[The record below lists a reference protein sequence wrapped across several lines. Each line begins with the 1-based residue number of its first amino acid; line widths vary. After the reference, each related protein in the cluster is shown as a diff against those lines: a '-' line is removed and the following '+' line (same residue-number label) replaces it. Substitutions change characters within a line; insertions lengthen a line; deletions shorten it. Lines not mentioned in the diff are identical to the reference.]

1 MSNDNF
7 FNKMERVDEKIFRL
21 FNEDRNIFKKDG
33 IKYHRNGS
41 RLDAICIEHNG
52 NKCHIEIKQR
62 LGKYGVFNSFTKY
75 YGSIF
80 LDTGKLDE
88 FSRKLESG
96 YTLGEDEL
104 FVSIFDGGN
113 TIILHNIKKKQP
125 ISNEG
130 AIELE
135 NRGTGKTDHEL
146 RFGYYWWTGTVYT
159 KDEYGKYRKWSEA
172 DKKEYMINNN
182 IKDIHLF
189 NLYEKDKKSGNYLLK
204 QFN

>member
-1 MSNDNF
+1 MEDNY
-7 FNKMERVDEKIFRL
+7 FNSMERDDERIFRL
-21 FNEDRNIFKKDG
+21 FNEDRNIFKQDG
-33 IKYHRNGS
+33 IKYNRRGS
-41 RLDAICIEHNG
+41 ILDAMCIEHNG
-52 NKCHIEIKQR
+52 NKCHVEIKQR
-62 LGKYGVFNSFTKY
+62 TKQYSDFNRFAKK

-88 FSRKLESG
+88 FSKKLESG

-104 FVSIFDGGN
+104 FVSIFDNGD

-125 ISNEG
+125 VSHEG

-135 NRGTGKTDHEL
+135 NRGTGETDHEL

-159 KDEYGKYRKWSEA
+159 KDEYGKYRKWSEIE
-172 DKKEYMINNN
+172 KREYMMKNK

-189 NLYEKDKKSGNYLLK
+189 NLYYKDKKSGNYLLK

>member
-21 FNEDRNIFKKDG
+21 FNEDRNIFRKDG
-33 IKYHRNGS
+33 IKYQRNGS

-52 NKCHIEIKQR
+52 SKCHVEIKQR
-62 LGKYGVFNSFTKY
+62 LGKYGDFNNFTKK

-104 FVSIFDGGN
+104 FVSIFDGGD

-135 NRGTGKTDHEL
+135 NRGTGKIDHEL
-146 RFGYYWWTGTVYT
+146 RFGYYWWTGTIYT
-159 KDEYGKYRKWSEA
+159 KDEYGKYRKWSEIEKR
-172 DKKEYMINNN
+172 DYMMKNK
-182 IKDIHLF
+182 IKDVLLF
-189 NLYEKDKKSGNYLLK
+189 DLYKKDKNGNYLLK
-204 QFN
+204 PIN